1 MKVLKNLRKNKRAD
15 VTDMIIFLLSLFV
28 IGMGLFILVFTIDS
42 ISDGL
47 RNANINNTIEG
58 NNAVDQLE
66 NFGTIQL
73 QRGFMLFFVGLI
85 ISTMI
90 SSFLVRVHPI
100 FLFLY
105 IAFLILTV
113 FLGTYLAN
121 AYDTMR
127 NIPLFADELASQTLI
142 NVVFENMVTIL
153 IAVGALSLFI
163 VFAKFSSIFGG
174 SQRGQL

>member
-1 MKVLKNLRKNKRAD
+1 MYQRRSLRKDKRAD
-15 VTDMIIFLLSLFV
+15 VTDMLIFSLMVFV
-28 IGMGLFILVFTIDS
+28 IGVGLFILVFTIDA

-47 RNANINNTIEG
+47 RDGGLNNTDEG
-58 NNAVDQLE
+58 SNAIDELE
-66 NFGTIQL
+66 SFGTVQL

-85 ISTMI
+85 MSTMI

-127 NIPLFADELASQTLI
+127 TIPIFADELASQTLI
-142 NVVFENMVTIL
+142 NVVFENMVIIL

-163 VFAKFSSIFGG
+163 VFAKFSSFFGG